1 MIKKKYKALEI
12 LKKIKKKDLISGLSS
27 LSSEKDKLKL
37 IGVELKELL
46 NQSKIQQNQ
55 IFIGSQ
61 LKNTSNYRENLQEKI
76 EISKNREIHLNKEI
90 DSYLNQISK
99 VKKQEEKIQEKIKD
113 ELASQEKT
121 KELRNNQNFRAK
133 NFI

>member
-12 LKKIKKKDLISGLSS
+12 LKKIKRKDLISGLSS

-37 IGVELKELL
+37 IGGELKELL

-121 KELRNNQNFRAK
+121 KELRNNQNFRTK

>member
-55 IFIGSQ
+55 IFFGSQ

-99 VKKQEEKIQEKIKD
+99 VKKKKEKIQEKIKD

>member
-46 NQSKIQQNQ
+46 NLS
-55 IFIGSQ
+55 
-61 LKNTSNYRENLQEKI
+61 L
-76 EISKNREIHLNKEI
+76 H
-90 DSYLNQISK
+90 
-99 VKKQEEKIQEKIKD
+99 
-113 ELASQEKT
+113 
-121 KELRNNQNFRAK
+121 
-133 NFI
+133 

>member
-12 LKKIKKKDLISGLSS
+12 LKKIKRKDLISGLSS

-61 LKNTSNYRENLQEKI
+61 LKNTSNYRKNLQEKI

-90 DSYLNQISK
+90 GSYLNQISK

-121 KELRNNQNFRAK
+121 KELRNNQNFRTK

>member
-1 MIKKKYKALEI
+1 MKKKYRALEI
-12 LKKIKKKDLISGLSS
+12 LKKIKKNELISGLSS
-27 LSSEKDKLKL
+27 LSSEKDKLKI
-37 IGVELKELL
+37 IGIELKKLL

-55 IFIGSQ
+55 FFYGSQ

-76 EISKNREIHLNKEI
+76 EVSKNREIHLNKEI
-90 DSYLNQISK
+90 NNYLNQISK

-113 ELASQEKT
+113 ELVSQEKT
-121 KELRNNQNFRAK
+121 KELRNNQNFKTK

>member
-55 IFIGSQ
+55 IFFGSQ

-99 VKKQEEKIQEKIKD
+99 VKKQEEKIKEKIKD

>member
-12 LKKIKKKDLISGLSS
+12 LKKIKRKDLISGLSS

-90 DSYLNQISK
+90 GSYLNQISK

-121 KELRNNQNFRAK
+121 KELRNNQNFRTK